1 MSSRPRLASPS
12 STATPTAPA
21 SSSATSTGGRRRRPF
36 NPELFAQDRESYLQL
51 PFQALIPIWERESQ
65 GGRSPEGI
73 RQLCLAD
80 RFYLLVNVLHRR
92 DVVHPWVFAR
102 CREVELAT
110 DGHID
115 LWAREHY
122 KSTIITFAG
131 IIQEILRDPEIT
143 VSIFSHTK
151 AIAKGFLGQIKLEL
165 ETNDLLQRCFPD
177 IFWAKPQAESPSWSE
192 DGGIIVKRVGNPKE
206 ASVEAWGLVD
216 GQPTSKHF
224 SLMVFDDVV
233 TEKSVNTPEQI
244 QKTTEAWSLAD
255 NLGTQAGRKWHV
267 GTRFHYADTYA
278 EIIKRGAAV
287 ARIHPATHDGTLEG
301 RPVLLS
307 VEVWERKK
315 RDQLETT
322 VACQLLL
329 NPLAGHQR
337 MFDVSNL
344 RVYEARPETLMVYI
358 MVDPARSKRKGSD
371 NTAMAVVGIDYT
383 GAKYLLDGYAHK
395 MDLMERWQKMRD
407 LWRKWR
413 QQPGIVGLAVG
424 YERYG
429 AIADLDY
436 FNERKLAEEIDFDI
450 VELEWPNEGPG
461 SKIDRVQRLTPDIK
475 GHKFFIP
482 YPTNEEE
489 LTPTQV
495 RMIAGG
501 YEYRVAQKILRRNEN
516 GQQYDLAEQ
525 FKTEVHFFPFG
536 GLKDLID
543 AVSRIYDMDPRP
555 PEHIDSR
562 VLEPEVV

>member
-1 MSSRPRLASPS
+1 M
-12 STATPTAPA
+12 T
-21 SSSATSTGGRRRRPF
+21 
-36 NPELFAQDRESYLQL
+36 EIWDRETKK
-51 PFQALIPIWERESQ
+51 
-65 GGRSPEGI
+65 GRDLEGI
-73 RQLCLAD
+73 ARLCLAD
-80 RFYLLVNVLHRR
+80 RYYLLTVVLRRR
-92 DVVHPWVFAR
+92 DCLHPWIFAR
-102 CREVELAT
+102 CREVELEP
-110 DGHID
+110 DSCID

-131 IIQEILRDPEIT
+131 IIQEILKDPEIT
-143 VSIFSHTK
+143 IAIFSHTK
-151 AIAKGFLGQIKLEL
+151 TIAKGFLGQVKLEL
-165 ETNDLLQRCFPD
+165 ETNELLLKAFPQVLYE
-177 IFWAKPQAESPSWSE
+177 APQAHSPSWSE
-192 DGGIIVKRVGNPKE
+192 DGGITVKRKGNPKE
-206 ASVEAWGLVD
+206 CTVEAWGLVD
-216 GQPTSKHF
+216 GQPTSEHF
-224 SLMVFDDVV
+224 RLMVFDDVV

-244 QKTTEAWSLAD
+244 EKTTEAWSLAD
-255 NLGTQAGRKWHV
+255 NLGTTDGRKWHV

-278 EIIKRGAAV
+278 AIIKRGAAK

-301 RPVLLS
+301 RPVLFTP
-307 VEVWERKK
+307 EVWARKK

-337 MFDVSNL
+337 MFNVEDL
-344 RVYEARPETLMVYI
+344 QVYEARPETLMVYI

-395 MDLMERWQKMRD
+395 MDLMERWQRMRD
-407 LWRKWR
+407 LWKKWR
-413 QQPGIVGLAVG
+413 QQPGVVGLAVG

-436 FNERKLAEEIDFDI
+436 FNERKLQEEIDFDI
-450 VELEWPNEGPG
+450 VELEWPSEGPG
-461 SKIDRVQRLTPDIK
+461 SKIDRVQRLTPDIR
-475 GHKFFIP
+475 GHRFFVP
-482 YPTNEEE
+482 YPTDENE

-495 RMIAGG
+495 RMVAAG
-501 YEYRVAQKILRRNEN
+501 YEYRVAQRILRRNEN

-555 PEHIDSR
+555 PEHVDSR